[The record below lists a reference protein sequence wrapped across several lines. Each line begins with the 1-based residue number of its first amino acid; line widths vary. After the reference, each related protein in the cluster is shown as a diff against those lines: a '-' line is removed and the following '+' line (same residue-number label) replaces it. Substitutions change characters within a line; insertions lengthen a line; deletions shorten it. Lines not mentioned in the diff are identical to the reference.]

1 MPYKI
6 FVSYD
11 SKHDKQ
17 EMLSLKESID
27 QNSAMNAI
35 VLTEK
40 ERNQP
45 HMSFPSKVAEGID
58 ECDTF
63 MPILTRE
70 SIKNQWVNQEIGYAI
85 AKDKDFCALLE
96 KDLRKDLSGF
106 IHRESDLPF
115 TFCKPTMYNDMASF
129 NKCVQEALSH
139 ISEEKIHIGQMLGP
153 YTNSRHT
160 PVVDIF
166 PKISVNKYLRFKAKL
181 RRPHPEIQ
189 TAIAYYQLYNP
200 ANKERLWI
208 GFKLDN
214 ESTDEVRNSSKES
227 LKIIKTADREYHVDE
242 TVFDTLRER
251 GIRLKNSTKLII
263 DRVRIRGCNK
273 VNEPVEIYF
282 EFLEK

>member
-17 EMLSLKESID
+17 EMLSLKGLID
-27 QNSAMNAI
+27 QSPTMKAI
-35 VLTEK
+35 ILTEK
-40 ERNQP
+40 ERNRP
-45 HMSFPSKVAEGID
+45 HKSFPSKVAEGID
-58 ECDTF
+58 ECDMF
-63 MPILTRE
+63 MPILTKE
-70 SIKNQWVNQEIGYAI
+70 SIRNQWVNQEIGYAF
-85 AKDKDFCALLE
+85 AKDKDFCALVE
-96 KDLRKDLSGF
+96 KDLREDLSGF

-115 TFCKPTMYNDMASF
+115 TFCKPTTDNDMASF

-166 PKISVNKYLRFKAKL
+166 PKISVNKDLRFKAKL
-181 RRPHPEIQ
+181 RRIHPETQ

-200 ANKERLWI
+200 ANNERLWI

-214 ESTDEVRNSSKES
+214 ESMDELRNSSKES
-227 LKIIKTADREYHVDE
+227 LKIIKTADREYDINE

-273 VNEPVEIYF
+273 VNEPVEF
-282 EFLEK
+282 FFGFLEK

>member
-17 EMLSLKESID
+17 EMLSLKGLIGQD
-27 QNSAMNAI
+27 PTMNAI

-45 HMSFPSKVAEGID
+45 HKSFTSKVAEGIE
-58 ECDTF
+58 ECDMF

-70 SIKNQWVNQEIGYAI
+70 SIRNQWVNQEIGYAF
-85 AKDKDFCALLE
+85 AKNRDFCALVE
-96 KDLRKDLSGF
+96 KDLRTDLRGF
-106 IHRESDLPF
+106 IHRECDLPF
-115 TFCKPTMYNDMASF
+115 TFCKQTKDNDMAAF
-129 NKCVQEALSH
+129 NECVREALSH

-166 PKISVNKYLRFKAKL
+166 PKINVNKDLRFKAKL
-181 RRPHPEIQ
+181 VRTRPETQ

-200 ANKERLWI
+200 ANNERL
-208 GFKLDN
+208 
-214 ESTDEVRNSSKES
+214 
-227 LKIIKTADREYHVDE
+227 
-242 TVFDTLRER
+242 
-251 GIRLKNSTKLII
+251 
-263 DRVRIRGCNK
+263 
-273 VNEPVEIYF
+273 
-282 EFLEK
+282 